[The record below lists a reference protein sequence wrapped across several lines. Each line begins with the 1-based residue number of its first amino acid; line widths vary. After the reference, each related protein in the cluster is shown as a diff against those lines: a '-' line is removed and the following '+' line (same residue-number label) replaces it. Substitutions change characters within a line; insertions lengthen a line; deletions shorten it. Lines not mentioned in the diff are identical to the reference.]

1 MANPNPKPPRGRPK
15 GSPNKIKILKV
26 DVALAQL
33 GVEPVHQILALV
45 KDGKLADKD
54 KARIWLELLSYCHP
68 KPREV
73 EVDPDMLDP
82 EEDLSSEP
90 TAKLLEFVRSQEP

>member
-1 MANPNPKPPRGRPK
+1 MAKGNPKPKAGPGRPK
-15 GSPNKIKILKV
+15 GSLNKIKILKV

-73 EVDPDMLDP
+73 EMTDDMP
-82 EEDLSSEP
+82 EDLKEVE
-90 TAKLLEFVRSQEP
+90 TAKLLSLVNSQK